1 MANNVAIIIGV
12 NYYDHLHPND
22 HLKYAVRDAERI
34 QEFLCGQVGFDPTN
48 VVLCSDTSS
57 PFGKWENIPTRPLR
71 SNLRRLLLDEIQ
83 RTVRVDNLWFSFSG
97 HGRVGKDNHDYLM
110 PSDGYFGDL
119 EGTAIS
125 VDFVIR
131 CLMGCRAK
139 NVVMALD
146 MCRSF
151 SGSKGTNDVG
161 SYTAKLAKQQG
172 ITTIFSCQQGEASY
186 EIAELQQGAFTYAL
200 VEGLAKYE
208 TPRSL
213 EQYLQQ
219 RVPELNY
226 QYKKPCQLPQVSLN
240 SACKYDLPLL
250 QTSAQKTSN
259 VVPQSL
265 QHLLKLSSASQKG
278 VDVGEATKRQFIT
291 PPVSNT
297 QVFNFEVV
305 TVDAYGKAIAH
316 RQEEAQCIVE
326 DLDGVPLE
334 MVVIPGGTF
343 LMGSSEKRPLP
354 NELPV
359 HSVAVK
365 PFLMSKYPVTKAQW
379 KAIANLPQVH
389 CKLNKVPVRAGSAN
403 HPVAQISWYEAVE
416 FCDRLSRRT
425 RHEYRLP
432 TESEWE
438 YACRAG
444 TKTPF
449 HFGETITPELANYDG
464 KFPYHLEPKGIHR
477 GQTTHIMSFQ
487 FANAFGLF
495 DMHGNV
501 WEWCQDHWHES
512 YDNSP
517 THGEAWLDHENSKRV
532 MRGGSWV
539 NEAFLCRSAFRQIGD
554 AYHKSNNTGFRIVRT
569 LEL

>member
-1 MANNVAIIIGV
+1 MGNNVAIVIGV
-12 NYYDHLHPND
+12 NYYDHLHPSD

-34 QEFLCGQVGFDPTN
+34 QEFLCGQVGFDPKN
-48 VVLCSDTSS
+48 IVLCSDTSS
-57 PFGKWENIPTRPLR
+57 PFGRWENIPTRPLR

-83 RTVRVDNLWFSFSG
+83 RAVQVDNLWFSFSG

-139 NVVMALD
+139 NVVMTLD

-208 TPRSL
+208 TPRGL

-226 QYKKPCQLPQVSLN
+226 QHKKPCQLPQVSLN
-240 SACKYDLPLL
+240 SAYKYDLPLL
-250 QTSAQKTSN
+250 QTSARQTSK
-259 VVPQSL
+259 VASQSL
-265 QHLLKLSSASQKG
+265 QPLLKLSSDSQKG
-278 VDVGEATKRQFIT
+278 VNVGAPTKCQFIT
-291 PPVSNT
+291 PLVSNT
-297 QVFNFEVV
+297 RIFNFEVV
-305 TVDAYGKAIAH
+305 TIDTHGKEIEH
-316 RQEEAQCIVE
+316 RQEEAQFIVE

-354 NELPV
+354 NESPI
-359 HSVAVK
+359 HSVAVQ

-389 CKLNKVPVRAGSAN
+389 CKLNKVPVRAGSAA
-403 HPVAQISWYEAVE
+403 HPVVQVSWYEAVE
-416 FCDRLSRRT
+416 FCERLSKKT
-425 RHEYRLP
+425 GCEYRLP
-432 TESEWE
+432 TEAEWE
-438 YACRAG
+438 YACRAR
-444 TKTPF
+444 TETAF
-449 HFGETITPELANYDG
+449 HFGETITPDLANYDG
-464 KFPYHLEPKGIHR
+464 NFSYRSEAKGINR
-477 GQTTHIMSFQ
+477 GEITPVRKFK

-501 WEWCQDHWHES
+501 WEWCLDHWHED
-512 YDNSP
+512 YN
-517 THGEAWLDHENSKRV
+517 EAPVDATAWICDLKVQERV
-532 MRGGSWV
+532 IRSGSWLSGPT
-539 NEAFLCRSAFRQIGD
+539 LCRSASRQSD
-554 AYHKSNNTGFRIVRT
+554 SATSKSNTIGFRIARS
-569 LEL
+569 L